1 MRGGLSVLVF
11 FAGLCLSGQ
20 TAAWAG
26 QAPGAASDPDIP
38 VSHRD
43 RVYSAEQFSNTV
55 SVTDPV
61 DNKLLGVIRLGD
73 PQPGNF
79 SPLYKGQVLVHGM
92 GFSPD
97 HKTIAV
103 VSIGS
108 NSVTFIDTATNAV
121 KHTSYVG
128 RSPHEAFFTPD
139 GKEVWVTVRG
149 EDYVAVLDGESFE
162 EKSRIKVP
170 AGPGM
175 QIFSPDGKYG
185 YVCSS
190 FNPETVVITVADHQI
205 VGHVKQDSPFCPNIA
220 ATPDGKQV
228 WFTLKDVGRTEVFD
242 AQPPFSV
249 LKSIDTGPITNHV
262 NIVHNAN
269 GTFAYVTVGGLN
281 EVKVF
286 RTDDFSQVATIPVGK
301 LPHGIWPSGDGSRV
315 YVGLEN
321 ADGMAAIDTVTNK
334 LIATSPVGQAPQA
347 ITYVPNAVPEGDGT
361 QGLQPLGVAGETAH
375 LLLGPMEGRKTVG
388 SSAGT
393 GGDDKASTS
402 VSLFDQ
408 GLIQVLQAAV
418 TGLEPK
424 QPYILALSHE
434 RDGQGPLEPLA
445 AFMTNP
451 AGSAIVNATGAIRQV
466 VHGEDKIQ
474 RRYLVIAEGHADKP
488 GHVVQVQLK

>member
-1 MRGGLSVLVF
+1 MGLRLLSLGF
-11 FAGLCLSGQ
+11 LASICFAGQ
-20 TAAWAG
+20 TAWAG

-38 VSHRD
+38 ISHRD

-61 DNKLLGVIRLGD
+61 DNKLVGVIRLGD

-121 KHTSYVG
+121 KHTTYVG
-128 RSPHEAFFTPD
+128 RSPHEAFFTPN

-149 EDYVAVLDGESFE
+149 EAYIAVLDGQSFE

-190 FNPETVVITVADHQI
+190 FNPETVVISVADHEI

-228 WFTLKDVGRTEVFD
+228 WFTLKDTGRTEVFD
-242 AQPPFSV
+242 ARPPFSV

-286 RTDDFSQVATIPVGK
+286 RTDDFSLAATIPVGK
-301 LPHGIWPSGDGSRV
+301 LPHGVWPSGDGSRV

-334 LIATSPVGQAPQA
+334 LIATSPIGQAPQA
-347 ITYVPNAVPEGDGT
+347 ITYVPSAVPEGDGA
-361 QGLQPLGVAGETAH
+361 QGLQQLDVAGRATH
-375 LLLGPMEGRKTVG
+375 LALGAVEGRKTVG
-388 SSAGT
+388 STGAVGSA
-393 GGDDKASTS
+393 DKVPTS

-408 GLIQVLQAAV
+408 GLIQVLQASV

-424 QPYILALSHE
+424 QAYVLALTHE
-434 RDGQGPLEPLA
+434 RDGKGALEPLA

-466 VHGEDKIQ
+466 VRGEDNIQ

-488 GHVVQVQLK
+488 GPIVQMQLR